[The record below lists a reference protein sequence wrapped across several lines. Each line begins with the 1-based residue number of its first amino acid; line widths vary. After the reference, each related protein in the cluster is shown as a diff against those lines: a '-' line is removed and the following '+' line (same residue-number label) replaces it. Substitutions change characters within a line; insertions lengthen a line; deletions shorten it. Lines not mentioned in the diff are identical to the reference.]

1 MNIKVRLFVY
11 TLKDKLGTV
20 KPKLQVVKD
29 YQIEFAINIIHSFK
43 HKSFYVSSTGEKIG
57 SHWYTFR
64 VYSFQK
70 SSQHF

>member
-1 MNIKVRLFVY
+1 MNIKLRLFVY

-43 HKSFYVSSTGEKIG
+43 HKSFYVSSTGEKI
-57 SHWYTFR
+57 
-64 VYSFQK
+64 
-70 SSQHF
+70 